1 LTRTNERDIET
12 VFIVDDD
19 SAICAGLCD
28 LLESAGLKARHYSSA
43 EEFLEKWNPDMAG
56 CLVLDVRLPGITGM
70 ELHAN
75 LVESRVSLPVII
87 MTGHGDMPMVR
98 KALKA
103 GAVEFLIKPF
113 KDCELLLAVEQAFER
128 DRAQRRAGDL
138 MNSIQSRAETLTARE
153 REVMALVTAGLTNK
167 AIAEELH
174 LSVVTIKLH
183 RGQVMRK
190 MQAGSLADLVKMSE
204 WIDPHRGSGELG
216 DA

>member
-1 LTRTNERDIET
+1 VKRTGDNAVET

-19 SAICAGLCD
+19 SAICAGICD
-28 LLESAGLKARHYSSA
+28 LLESAGLKARHFSSA
-43 EEFLEKWNPDMAG
+43 EEFLKKWNPRQSG
-56 CLVLDVRLPGITGM
+56 CLVLDVRLPGMSGM
-70 ELHAN
+70 ELHAS
-75 LVESRVSLPVII
+75 LVESQVFLPVII

-98 KALKA
+98 KALKT

-113 KDCELLLAVEQAFER
+113 QDEELLTAVEQAFER

-138 MNSIQSRAETLTARE
+138 ANSIQFRAGTLTPRE
-153 REVMALVTAGLTNK
+153 REVMALVTTGLTNK
-167 AIAEELH
+167 EIADRLY

-204 WIDPHRGSGELG
+204 KISLPSASGTIRSV
-216 DA
+216 

>member
-1 LTRTNERDIET
+1 LKGTNNTAVET

-19 SAICAGLCD
+19 SAICAGICD
-28 LLESAGLKARHYSSA
+28 LLESAGLNARHFSSA
-43 EEFLEKWNPDMAG
+43 EQFLEEWNPGMAG
-56 CLVLDVRLPGITGM
+56 CLVLDVRLPGLSGM

-75 LVESRVSLPVII
+75 LVESHVSLPVII

-113 KDCELLLAVEQAFER
+113 QDEELLQAVEQAFER
-128 DRAQRRAGDL
+128 DRAQRRGGEL
-138 MNSIQSRAETLTARE
+138 VNSIQSRVETLTVRE
-153 REVMALVTAGLTNK
+153 REVMALVTAGFTNK
-167 AIAEELH
+167 EIAGQLY

-204 WIDPHRGSGELG
+204 KINAHRGSSAAGS
-216 DA
+216 A